1 MVKINH
7 PYIKRASRWLR
18 NHPLIATSLVVLAF
32 VLRDVPQWLASVWS
46 LRSSKPLLVVVTEQ
60 IEAFKMPH
68 FSLYWITTPL
78 GWGML
83 IVILYL
89 LFSGRRSESRKES
102 RLTAEKPTPKLTFE
116 IDEASTQVHF
126 IGGGADYR
134 MIEANVKLRCLKAAE
149 GVVGIRDFR
158 ALLCVLPEGKS
169 EEMLV
174 ASQPFKRIYDFP
186 EMQPAK
192 MDDGWII
199 REPIS
204 NYRWIGFHFE
214 IPKTLDGEL
223 SRNHFF
229 RITMDVVGQEPSS
242 KEFYVDSW
250 TDARASNSSV
260 TLKQPETS
268 SPDSSNL
275 AFLQSQARVAKLEQE
290 LRRLQAS
297 QAEQSAEAVPNPNFV
312 CMFAGMEFAH
322 EEYGMLLTGEIQGG
336 RNFPVAIVE
345 ICNEFSTERK
355 VDQVPHVSA
364 EIDYRRTKDN
374 QGFKVK
380 RGSWLNQSAYRL
392 DFNVNDRRDLIIAGV
407 VNDAN
412 PFAFLLLGEL
422 TDWHKELATRVVA
435 LKDGSHN
442 VTVRLIRE
450 SSGTLFKEFKFTL
463 QIHNNPF
470 SVELKE
476 VKD

>member
-1 MVKINH
+1 MADLLKALFKDIRPNLVYDVTKYIVLGAIAMVVAGAAFLYRYTQGY
-7 PYIKRASRWLR
+7 PRDLV
-18 NHPLIATSLVVLAF
+18 LIAVIFAVAF
-32 VLRDVPQWLASVWS
+32 
-46 LRSSKPLLVVVTEQ
+46 LLMIIAVGIAGYT
-60 IEAFKMPH
+60 
-68 FSLYWITTPL
+68 
-78 GWGML
+78 
-83 IVILYL
+83 
-89 LFSGRRSESRKES
+89 RRKES
-102 RLTAEKPTPKLTFE
+102 RAGNLEERRAQTSEPKLTFE

-134 MIEANVKLRCLKAAE
+134 MVEANVKLRCLKAAE

-158 ALLCVLPEGKS
+158 ASLCVLAEGKG

-174 ASQPFKRIYDFP
+174 ASQPFKRIYEFP

-214 IPKTLDGEL
+214 IPKNLDGEL

-229 RITMDVVGQEPSS
+229 RITMDVVGQELSS
-242 KEFYVDSW
+242 KDFYVDSW
-250 TDARASNSSV
+250 TDAHASNSSV
-260 TLKQPETS
+260 TLRQTEAS
-268 SPDSSNL
+268 SPDSSNRG
-275 AFLQSQARVAKLEQE
+275 FLQSQAKIAKLEQE

-297 QAEQSAEAVPNPNFV
+297 QAEQRTEAVPNPNFV
-312 CMFAGMEFAH
+312 CMFAGMESAH

-355 VDQVPHVSA
+355 VDPVPRVSA
-364 EIDYRRTKDN
+364 EIDYRRTKDDH
-374 QGFKVK
+374 GFKVK
-380 RGSWLNQSAYRL
+380 RGSWLNQSAYKL
-392 DFNVNDRRDLIIAGV
+392 DFNVNDRNDLIIAGV

-422 TDWHKELATRVVA
+422 TDWHKELGTRAVA
-435 LKDGSHN
+435 LQGDSYN
-442 VTVRLIRE
+442 IIVRLIRE
-450 SSGTLFKEFKFTL
+450 SSGTLYKEFKFTL
-463 QIHNNPF
+463 QIHNKPF